1 MSSKSFKTSFI
12 NKIVNAGIKKEYNH
26 WELFLTRKINTIT
39 LVAMLNMLLG
49 ISFFLIIDFHNLILD
64 CLLAFLLAPL
74 VLLMNK
80 IKNYIWAS
88 YVFYLIGF
96 LFFISINLKMG
107 KDSYMLLFYFPM
119 IISLVQMLGRKETI
133 KHLIGI
139 CILCVASIIIIA
151 AGFINKWVI
160 INIEPAVLNKIMIF
174 NIILSVITAISFII
188 VITVESISQ
197 ERLIKKMLT
206 EKDILLSE
214 IFHRVKN
221 NMNIVTSLLSL
232 KKNMSDS
239 IEVKNALDECK
250 NRVYSMALV
259 HQKIFEK
266 GNVNNLNF
274 KDYIQNL
281 TKELLNSIG
290 KDNSTELNIK
300 ADDIFI
306 ELSNAIPCGLIINEF
321 VTNSYK
327 YAQTENKNLE
337 ISILLNKI
345 NETIELKLKDN
356 GPGLSNE
363 AIGKP
368 NTLGIELIKSLS
380 EQING
385 TYSFKNENGLVFSL
399 QFKQDNLS

>member
-1 MSSKSFKTSFI
+1 MSSKSFKAPLI
-12 NKIVNAGIKKEYNH
+12 NKIVNTGIKKEYNH
-26 WELFLTRKINTIT
+26 WELFLTRKLNTIT
-39 LVAMLNMLLG
+39 LVAMLNMLFG
-49 ISFFLIIDFHNLILD
+49 ISFFLIIGFPDFIID
-64 CLLAFLLAPL
+64 CSLAFLFAPL
-74 VLLMNK
+74 VFLMNK

-88 YVFYLIGF
+88 YTFYLIGF
-96 LFFISINLKMG
+96 LFFISVNLRMG
-107 KDSYMLLFYFPM
+107 KDSYLLLFYFPM
-119 IISLVQMLGRKETI
+119 IISLVQMLGRKETL

-139 CILCVASIIIIA
+139 CILCVLSIIIIA

-274 KDYIQNL
+274 KDYIHNL

-337 ISILLNKI
+337 ISILLKKT

-363 AIGKP
+363 AIRKP

-385 TYSFKNENGLVFSL
+385 TYSFINENGLVFSL
-399 QFKQDNLS
+399 QFKQDNLN